1 VKKVL
6 HEKRTCDA
14 TEAESNNECIKA
26 MNIHSSAINL
36 SQNNENKAAQTYLNE
51 KKKCTYHIDQQDL
64 LAMVLS
70 CNDPGVEE
78 LVLNPIHHIQTE
90 GRVRFFEGNL

>member
-1 VKKVL
+1 MY
-6 HEKRTCDA
+6 EKRPYDA
-14 TEAESNNECIKA
+14 TEADSNTECIRD
-26 MNIHSSAINL
+26 MNIYRSAINL
-36 SQNNENKAAQTYLNE
+36 SQNHKNKAAQTYLIE
-51 KKKCTYHIDQQDL
+51 RKKCTYHTDQQDL

-78 LVLNPIHHIQTE
+78 LVSNPIHHIQTE